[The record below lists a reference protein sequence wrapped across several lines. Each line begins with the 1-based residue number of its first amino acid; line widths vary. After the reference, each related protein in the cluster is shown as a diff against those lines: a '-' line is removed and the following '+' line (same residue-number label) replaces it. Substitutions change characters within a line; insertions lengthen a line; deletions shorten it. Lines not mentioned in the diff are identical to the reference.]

1 MAIFQNITGL
11 QIFFKPFRIPTEGPQ
26 EPEPH
31 AASTQLNT
39 QPHLTI
45 GGKRNPVCIPQLQIH
60 RDENHNLSGD
70 QLVDMSDGELSNS
83 DDESDD
89 SA

>member
-1 MAIFQNITGL
+1 M
-11 QIFFKPFRIPTEGPQ
+11 PQ
-26 EPEPH
+26 

-39 QPHLTI
+39 QQQLNV

-60 RDENHNLSGD
+60 REENHYKSD
-70 QLVDMSDGELSNS
+70 EQLVDMSDGEFSSS